1 MSDSIGQPSAA
12 ESSSQDDTA
21 KQISA
26 TLRLP
31 EAARSK
37 DVGASWM
44 EVCHKWGFEIVRER
58 VVYVDR
64 NDKSKESA
72 QEQFVVSVVRPHG
85 SASDLAD
92 RSPARRAGLKVGD
105 IVVSLAGKPNLSPKD
120 LYTLLKETSDELQIC
135 VQRRKNGK
143 EDRPSTAKG
152 TLVAAPATSAAPT
165 AIRRERVTV
174 QIPKAEVYLGTD
186 SAEEVGEANVKAD
199 PNDAANRPMHES
211 GGRSIDSTDSS
222 SAVPAQASLTQ
233 QPDAPKRALKPAP
246 DVGPGW
252 KIFEVERKG
261 DIKTKGRV
269 DRYWVS
275 PSGKKF
281 RSGKE
286 IERYQETLKA
296 TNGDEKAAWSAA
308 KSPPRTKASNQSS
321 FTASAIGDTKN
332 GNLHPDL
339 LRLIDL
345 HEDWDTVGNKKK
357 SLPNGYIYN
366 CEGGKSVRIES
377 ANIVDVAEIL
387 CQTRLN
393 VGNGTI
399 DADPD
404 QVLIETNKL
413 CKEAREE
420 EASFLQ
426 SLQDEVSRADEG
438 TTGSASASNTAL
450 TSTKQ
455 ESEEDCN
462 ANMKEECEGR
472 KEETNNQEGSEASR
486 NIPKRIPDSQS
497 IQAEAVEMPIEEKNS
512 QSSAQNTST
521 APSESRPRSESQSE
535 AKAKPSIA
543 SLSGVAFG
551 AKKIGS
557 GSSKNTRQKRLWP
570 DSFIFRKRVMKWCPP
585 DVVKQAGGPVRFLG
599 PLRQQARTRGA
610 SVDVSNEADVPQSS
624 EAQSTALA
632 PIPST
637 IHTVAEMLKVMSPHI
652 LEEGRAQVNRDYE
665 EHSDSDSFWT
675 RTTYEASLVTCT
687 PVERKTSSSS
697 AQRVYEFG
705 FHLSQ
710 KDISRI
716 QNNIDDLFVIHASK
730 WDSIACIGM
739 IGPRDEHT
747 TTYLKDQRHRDG
759 PQADFR
765 LWITASKNPCGGT
778 GWLAQ
783 ADVPA
788 VVPGGGIESQRA
800 FMMHIGSA
808 SDIMRQYEGM
818 KSLSFV
824 KDHLQRA
831 VFCSG
836 DTNKRNRALS
846 MDSIGATS
854 AGAATS
860 ALDKPTTIPD
870 YVWRKIRA
878 SLNQIQLRSIHR
890 IMEGKSRENVAL
902 LQGPPGTGKTTTICH
917 LVSALLNGACP
928 KPGSKMAGV
937 RVHIGK
943 SISTASSKGDK
954 GTKALNRAA
963 NRILVCAASN
973 AAVDEL
979 AWKIHKHSIAGDGRS
994 GVTKIIRYGF
1004 LPWERAGGKG
1014 DSQLSRNSGSERD
1027 RFLAKINYD
1036 AQVSNAQH
1044 RKLLSDCD
1052 VVCAT
1057 LSGLGSKGFIDAV
1070 SKDESNTGSEFDAII
1085 IDEACQATEAA
1096 CLIPLKY
1103 NPNLLVLVGDPQQLP
1118 AFVASQECEKNMFG
1132 RSLFERLQEQGWGVD
1147 MLHIQCEF

>member
-1 MSDSIGQPSAA
+1 MSDDIDQSSFT

-21 KQISA
+21 EQISA

-31 EAARSK
+31 VVARSK
-37 DVGASWM
+37 DFGPSWM
-44 EVCHKWGFEIVRER
+44 DVCHKWGFEIVRER
-58 VVYVDR
+58 VVYVGR
-64 NDKSKESA
+64 NDKAKEST

-105 IVVSLAGKPNLSPKD
+105 VVVSLAGKPNLSPKD
-120 LYTLLKETSDELQIC
+120 LYMLLKDTSDELQIC
-135 VQRRKNGK
+135 VQREKNGK
-143 EDRPSTAKG
+143 GVRPSTSKG
-152 TLVAAPATSAAPT
+152 NLVVAPAAPAAPT
-165 AIRRERVTV
+165 IRRERVAV
-174 QIPKAEVYLGTD
+174 QIPKTEADMTN
-186 SAEEVGEANVKAD
+186 AKAVGEADVKPD
-199 PNDAANRPMHES
+199 PNDTANRPMHES
-211 GGRSIDSTDSS
+211 GGSNDASDTSA
-222 SAVPAQASLTQ
+222 AVPAQASSIQ
-233 QPDAPKRALKPAP
+233 QTDSSQKALKPAP

-308 KSPPRTKASNQSS
+308 KSPSRTKASSEGS
-321 FTASAIGDTKN
+321 VSASASTSIADTKN
-332 GNLHPDL
+332 GELHPDL
-339 LRLIDL
+339 LRVIDL
-345 HEDWDTVGNKKK
+345 YEDWDAAGNKKK
-357 SLPNGYIYN
+357 SLLNGYIYN
-366 CEGGKSVRIES
+366 CEGGKSVRIEP

-387 CQTRLN
+387 YEVRRN
-393 VGNGTI
+393 MSSEISV
-399 DADPD
+399 ADPD
-404 QVLIETNKL
+404 QVLIEANKL
-413 CKEAREE
+413 CKEAMEE

-426 SLQDEVSRADEG
+426 SLQNDISRAEEG
-438 TTGSASASNTAL
+438 TTGSASAPDTAL
-450 TSTKQ
+450 TTTKE
-455 ESEEDCN
+455 ESKEDYN
-462 ANMKEECEGR
+462 ANKKEECKGL
-472 KEETNNQEGSEASR
+472 KEETNTKGSSEASKNMPEEFPER
-486 NIPKRIPDSQS
+486 QS
-497 IQAEAVEMPIEEKNS
+497 IQAEAIEMPIDS
-512 QSSAQNTST
+512 QSSAQNMNTT
-521 APSESRPRSESQSE
+521 PAESRPRSESQSE
-535 AKAKPSIA
+535 AKAKPCIA
-543 SLSGVAFG
+543 SSSGVAFG

-610 SVDVSNEADVPQSS
+610 SVDVSNEADVPRNV
-624 EAQSTALA
+624 ETQSTALA

-675 RTTYEASLVTCT
+675 RTTYETSLVTCT

-716 QNNIDDLFVIHASK
+716 QNNIDDLFVIHAAK

-765 LWITASKNPCGGT
+765 LWITASKNPCDGT

-783 ADVPA
+783 SDVPT

-800 FMMHIGSA
+800 FIMHIGSA

-836 DTNKRNRALS
+836 DTNKRNRAVS
-846 MDSIGATS
+846 MDSIGATG

-860 ALDKPTTIPD
+860 ALDKPATIPD
-870 YVWRKIRA
+870 YVWLKICA

-954 GTKALNRAA
+954 STKALNRAA

-1004 LPWERAGGKG
+1004 LPWERAGDKG
-1014 DSQLSRNSGSERD
+1014 DPQLSRNSGSERD

-1036 AQVSNAQH
+1036 AQVSNGQH

>member
-1 MSDSIGQPSAA
+1 MSDEFGQPSSTDA
-12 ESSSQDDTA
+12 ESSQDDTA
-21 KQISA
+21 EQISA

-31 EAARSK
+31 VAARSK
-37 DVGASWM
+37 DFGASWTD
-44 EVCHKWGFEIVRER
+44 VCHKWGFEIVRER
-58 VVYVDR
+58 VVYVGR
-64 NDKSKESA
+64 NEDGKEST
-72 QEQFVVSVVRPHG
+72 QEQFVVSAVRPHG

-105 IVVSLAGKPNLSPKD
+105 VVVSLAGKPNLSPKD
-120 LYTLLKETSDELQIC
+120 LYTLLKESSGDLQIC
-135 VQRRKNGK
+135 VQRQTNGK
-143 EDRPSTAKG
+143 EGRSSTAKG
-152 TLVAAPATSAAPT
+152 NLVAAG
-165 AIRRERVTV
+165 RERVAV
-174 QIPKAEVYLGTD
+174 KIPKAEVEMN
-186 SAEEVGEANVKAD
+186 SAEAVSKAD
-199 PNDAANRPMHES
+199 VKINPNATADRPMHES
-211 GGRSIDSTDSS
+211 SGNHTGPIAS
-222 SAVPAQASLTQ
+222 SAVPTQSSSTQ
-233 QPDAPKRALKPAP
+233 QPDSQKALKPAP

-296 TNGDEKAAWSAA
+296 TNGDEKAAWCAA
-308 KSPPRTKASNQSS
+308 KSPSRTKARSLGGATSS
-321 FTASAIGDTKN
+321 ASISIGANENAT
-332 GNLHPDL
+332 LHPDL

-345 HEDWDTVGNKKK
+345 YEDWNATSTAGNKKK
-357 SLPNGYIYN
+357 ATPNRYIYN
-366 CEGGKSVRIES
+366 CEGGKSVRIEFT
-377 ANIVDVAEIL
+377 NIVDVAEIL
-387 CQTRLN
+387 CQVRQSIHSATL
-393 VGNGTI
+393 

-404 QVLIETNKL
+404 QVLIEANKL

-426 SLQDEVSRADEG
+426 SLQDEISRVDEG
-438 TTGSASASNTAL
+438 ATSMGVPSTTASTATATATTTKEESKDNSNSNT
-450 TSTKQ
+450 
-455 ESEEDCN
+455 
-462 ANMKEECEGR
+462 KEGYEGR
-472 KEETNNQEGSEASR
+472 NEVMGIRGISEASKKVPEG
-486 NIPKRIPDSQS
+486 ISE
-497 IQAEAVEMPIEEKNS
+497 IQF
-512 QSSAQNTST
+512 T
-521 APSESRPRSESQSE
+521 PSETSQLPTKGKSPQYLAQDINTASAGGRPRSESQGGG
-535 AKAKPSIA
+535 KAKS
-543 SLSGVAFG
+543 STVSSSGVAFG
-551 AKKIGS
+551 AKKIGT

-585 DVVKQAGGPVRFLG
+585 DVVKQAGGPVRFLS
-599 PLRQQARTRGA
+599 PLRPQARTRGA
-610 SVDVSNEADVPQSS
+610 SVDVSNESDIPQSA
-624 EAQSTALA
+624 EIQSSALA

-652 LEEGRAQVNRDYE
+652 LEEGRAQVNRDFE
-665 EHSDSDSFWT
+665 EYSDSDNFWT

-716 QNNIDDLFVIHASK
+716 QNNIDDLFVIHAAK

-765 LWITASKNPCGGT
+765 LWITASKNPCDGT

-783 ADVPA
+783 SDVPA
-788 VVPGGGIESQRA
+788 VVPGGGIESQKA
-800 FMMHIGSA
+800 FVMHIGSA

-836 DTNKRNRALS
+836 DAIKRNRAVS
-846 MDSIGATS
+846 MDSVGGTG

-860 ALDKPTTIPD
+860 AMDKPATIPD
-870 YVWRKIRA
+870 YVWRKICA
-878 SLNQIQLRSIHR
+878 SLNQVQLRCIHR

-1014 DSQLSRNSGSERD
+1014 DPQQILRNSGSERD

-1036 AQVSNAQH
+1036 GQVSNAQH

-1147 MLHIQCEF
+1147 MLHIQCEL